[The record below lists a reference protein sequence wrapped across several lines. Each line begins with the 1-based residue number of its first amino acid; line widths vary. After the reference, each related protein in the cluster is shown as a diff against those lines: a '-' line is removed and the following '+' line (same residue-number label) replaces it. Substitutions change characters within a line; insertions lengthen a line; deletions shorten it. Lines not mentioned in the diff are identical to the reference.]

1 MLVWRGVMDFQGK
14 KANFLGDSITEGVGT
29 SQASKIYLNR
39 VQAALGL
46 ACARNYGIGGTRI
59 APQHFGQPERG
70 PSFLERY
77 AEMAPDA
84 DLVVVFGGTND
95 YGHGDAPV
103 GRFEDRTPATFYGA
117 CHLLMQGL
125 IQRYPKATIVFLTPL
140 HRLSEDQPSP
150 GNGLPL
156 SAYVAIIKEVAGYYA
171 LPVLDLYAVSGIQ
184 PNVPVIQAQYCPDG
198 LHPNDAGHA
207 RIASRL
213 AGFLQAL

>member
-1 MLVWRGVMDFQGK
+1 
-14 KANFLGDSITEGVGT
+14 
-29 SQASKIYLNR
+29 
-39 VQAALGL
+39 
-46 ACARNYGIGGTRI
+46 
-59 APQHFGQPERG
+59 
-70 PSFLERY
+70 
-77 AEMAPDA
+77 
-84 DLVVVFGGTND
+84 
-95 YGHGDAPV
+95 
-103 GRFEDRTPATFYGA
+103 
-117 CHLLMQGL
+117 MQGL

-171 LPVLDLYAVSGIQ
+171 LPVLDLYTVSGIQ